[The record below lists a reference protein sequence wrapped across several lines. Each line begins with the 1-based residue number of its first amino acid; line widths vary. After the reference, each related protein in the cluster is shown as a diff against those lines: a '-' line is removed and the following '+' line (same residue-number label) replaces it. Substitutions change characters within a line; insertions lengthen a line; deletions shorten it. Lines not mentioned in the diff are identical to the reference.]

1 MEARINVGQ
10 VDPEAINTLVNAG
23 KYVWKCGLE
32 QSLVDLI
39 QIRVSQINHCA
50 YCLDM
55 HVKDAAVS
63 GETEQRMHG
72 LNAWRE
78 TPYYTDRERAAL
90 AWTEAVTLITD
101 GFVPDE
107 VYAVARTQFSEK
119 ELIALTM
126 AIININAW
134 NRLNVSFRNV
144 PGGYVSQRKPAAVSN
159 AIPEIGESVKYRG
172 GKVSQTFAAHWNE
185 FEQRE

>member
-1 MEARINVGQ
+1 MEERLDYIQ
-10 VDPEAINTLVNAG
+10 TDPEVLKTMLLLG
-23 KYVWKCGLE
+23 KYVHTSGLE
-32 QSLVDLI
+32 QSLIDLI
-39 QIRVSQINHCA
+39 QVRASQINHCA

-55 HVKDAAVS
+55 HIKDATVS
-63 GETEQRMHG
+63 GETEQRLHG

-90 AWTEAVTLITD
+90 AWTESVTLLTD

-107 VYAVARTQFSEK
+107 VYEAVRPYFTEN

-144 PGGYVSQRKPAAVSN
+144 PGSYQSPRKPVSAQN
-159 AIPEIGESVKYRG
+159 TVPELG
-172 GKVSQTFAAHWNE
+172 
-185 FEQRE
+185 